1 MKGVKVLIEKVI
13 IQNYKS
19 IKYLDLKLDDKMN
32 ILVGNNEQG
41 KSTILEAIN
50 LALTSTLNKRSIHN
64 ELNPFLF
71 NKKVVEDYIKN
82 IGQGKYGTPPS
93 IFIEVFLKE
102 NDQTAFL
109 RGSNNLI
116 KENACGI
123 RLSIEFDS
131 DYTEEYEQY
140 IKQST
145 NIKNIPIEYYK
156 VNWYSFASNPITSR
170 SNPVK
175 CVLIDPTA
183 GKTWSGA
190 DRYISNI
197 IGETLDP
204 KQRATLNFNYRDIKE
219 KFSEV
224 DSIVQINRIL
234 SEKTGEISDKELTI
248 SLDISQKNGWE
259 SNLTAYLDDIPF
271 DFIGKGEQ
279 NSVKLKLSLESKA
292 EEAQVILIEEPENH
306 LSYSNMS
313 KLINQISEKC
323 EGKQLII
330 TTHSTYV
337 LNKLGLD
344 KVVLMNNGNHTT
356 LKSLKKE
363 TYKYFK
369 KLPGYDTL
377 RLLLADKAILV
388 EGPSDELI
396 VQKAYYQMYNRLPIE
411 DGIDVITVKGL
422 SFKRFL
428 EIADLLKKQVA
439 VVTDNDGDIHKNI
452 IEKYGDY
459 LKHPTI
465 KICYSNDT
473 KYPTLEPQLVS
484 VNELSLLNDILGKNF
499 TSEEELIK
507 YMSSSE
513 NKTECAMR
521 IFDSNQQIVIPEYIN
536 EAIK

>member
-1 MKGVKVLIEKVI
+1 MIEKVI
-13 IQNYKS
+13 IKNFKS
-19 IKYLDLKLDDKMN
+19 IDYLALKLDDTIN

-50 LALTSTLNKRSIHN
+50 LALTSTLNKRSVHN

-82 IGQGKYGTPPS
+82 IEQGKHETPPS
-93 IFIEVFLKE
+93 ILIELYLKE
-102 NDQTAFL
+102 NDHTAFL
-109 RGSNNLI
+109 KGSNNSI
-116 KENACGI
+116 KENASGI
-123 RLSIEFDS
+123 SLSIEFDS
-131 DYTEEYEQY
+131 DYTEEYQQY
-140 IKQST
+140 IEQST
-145 NIKNIPIEYYK
+145 NMKNIPIEYYK

-170 SNPVK
+170 SNPIK
-175 CVLIDPTA
+175 SVLIDPSE
-183 GKTWSGA
+183 GKTWSGT
-190 DRYISNI
+190 DRYISSV
-197 IGETLDP
+197 IGDTLDP
-204 KQRATLNFNYRDIKE
+204 KQRATLNFNFRDIKE
-219 KFSEV
+219 KFSEI
-224 DSIVQINRIL
+224 DSISQINHTL
-234 SEKTGEISDKELTI
+234 SKKTGEISDKELAI

-259 SNLTAYLDDIPF
+259 SNLTAYLDNIPF

-279 NSVKLKLSLESKA
+279 NSVKMKLSLESNS

-306 LSYSNMS
+306 LSHSNMY

-344 KVVLMNNGNHTT
+344 KVVLMNNGNHMT
-356 LKSLKKE
+356 LRDLNE
-363 TYKYFK
+363 DTYAYFK

-396 VQKAYYQMYNRLPIE
+396 VQKAYFQKYNRLPIE
-411 DGIDVITVKGL
+411 DGIDVITVRGL

-439 VVTDNDGDIHKNI
+439 VVTDNDGDVKKNI
-452 IEKYGDY
+452 IEKYGDHY
-459 LKHPTI
+459 LKHSTI
-465 KICYSNDT
+465 KICYSEDT
-473 KYPTLEPQLVS
+473 RYATLEPQLVS
-484 VNELSLLNDILGKNF
+484 VNKLSILNKILEKDY

-507 YMSSSE
+507 YMTSSG
-513 NKTECAMR
+513 NKSECAMR
-521 IFDSNQQIVIPEYIN
+521 IFDSNQQIIIPEYIN